1 MAESNIQDCS
11 IHLTVSICLKEISN
25 LSIQDLAI
33 YLKILNKMRKSNLKV
48 LKKVPENRPKNRH
61 ENHQRKG
68 DDHLENKTVPDLPR
82 NHQQSPDLSLLPSK
96 RARRFGVK
104 SNQMFAQDLSKS
116 LKPQRPKRNPSSR
129 PVNQNQ
135 DPNQGRNLSENL
147 TLIHYQSRHAHQ
159 DRGHQKHSSESCP
172 RPIPDQNLNL
182 PSRKSQVLK
191 NDRSVERDD
200 QKVVRKVRQNE
211 SKKVRK
217 KAKNKRIMFMNQSHR
232 YGWCHRRK
240 GGELSEFS
248 GQRITYILARKRV
261 QRRQTSKAKKLPRK
275 RQGDRNDKLRLL
287 IPQQSQLRL
296 LRWRH
301 HHQRR
306 QWWWQRN

>member
-48 LKKVPENRPKNRH
+48 LKKVPENRPENRH

-68 DDHLENKTVPDLPR
+68 NDHLENKTVPDLPR
-82 NHQQSPDLSLLPSK
+82 NHQQSPDHSLLPSK
-96 RARRFGVK
+96 RAKHFGVK

-116 LKPQRPKRNPSSR
+116 LKSQRLKRNR

-135 DPNQGRNLSENL
+135 DPNQGRNLFENL
-147 TLIHYQSRHAHQ
+147 TLIHYQSLHAHQ
-159 DRGHQKHSSESCP
+159 DRDRQKHSSESCP
-172 RPIPDQNLNL
+172 RPNPDQNLNL

-211 SKKVRK
+211 SKKARK

-248 GQRITYILARKRV
+248 GRRVTYILARKKV
-261 QRRQTSKAKKLPRK
+261 QRKAKKLLRK

-287 IPQQSQLRL
+287 KHQQSQLRL
-296 LRWRH
+296 LR
-301 HHQRR
+301 
-306 QWWWQRN
+306 

>member
-1 MAESNIQDCS
+1 MVESSIQDCS

-33 YLKILNKMRKSNLKV
+33 YLEILNKMRNSNLKV
-48 LKKVPENRPKNRH
+48 LKKVHKKVPENRPKNHH

-68 DDHLENKTVPDLPR
+68 GGHLENKTVPDLPR
-82 NHQQSPDLSLLPSK
+82 NHQQSPDHSLLPNK

-104 SNQMFAQDLSKS
+104 SNQMFAQDLSKL
-116 LKPQRPKRNPSSR
+116 LKHQRPKRNPLSR

-135 DPNQGRNLSENL
+135 DRNQGRNLSENL
-147 TLIHYQSRHAHQ
+147 TLIHYQSRHARQ
-159 DRGHQKHSSESCP
+159 DRDRQKHSSESCP

-191 NDRSVERDD
+191 NDRPVERDD
-200 QKVVRKVRQNE
+200 QKVVRKVRRNE

-232 YGWCHRRK
+232 SGWCHRRR
-240 GGELSEFS
+240 GGELSEFN
-248 GQRITYILARKRV
+248 GRKITYILARKRV
-261 QRRQTSKAKKLPRK
+261 QRKAKKLLRR

-287 IPQQSQLRL
+287 IRQQSQLRL

-301 HHQRR
+301 LHQRR